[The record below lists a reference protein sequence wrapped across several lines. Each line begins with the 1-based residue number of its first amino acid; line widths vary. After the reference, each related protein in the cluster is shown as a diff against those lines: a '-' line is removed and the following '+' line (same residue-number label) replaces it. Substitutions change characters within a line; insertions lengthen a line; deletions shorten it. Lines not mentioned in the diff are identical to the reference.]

1 MRLPRH
7 DTPLSLPACGIA
19 EDEALLDRIR
29 PGDAPLER
37 WWIASQPAVAL
48 GLGLH
53 HRLESIV
60 DIERCRAAGLEVLT
74 RRAGGAALLPDE
86 NMLCGAVS
94 VPRQAVA
101 RNVAASYR

>member
-19 EDEALLDRIR
+19 EDEALLDRIQ
-29 PGDAPLER
+29 PGDAPLEH

-60 DIERCRAAGLEVLT
+60 DIERCRAFIA
-74 RRAGGAALLPDE
+74 RCRNDDGGYGVAPGQASQVSATYYAAIILHWLDE
-86 NMLCGAVS
+86 K
-94 VPRQAVA
+94 
-101 RNVAASYR
+101 